1 MALPCALILASA
13 GGCAITSRMDEMNAR
28 MAKMSR
34 MADKLD
40 EMNRRMA
47 ELSERAA
54 SMDKS
59 LTTMDR
65 KLETMEKIAVRLSKL
80 AFFPGFSAA
89 PPQGPYA
96 AYHPSSAAYYGP
108 PLPAAVEPKPW
119 SSGGL
124 SFQPASSVNACDRRF
139 LRNPAV
145 PADPSAARTS
155 PHAAL

>member
-1 MALPCALILASA
+1 
-13 GGCAITSRMDEMNAR
+13 MDEMNAR

-59 LTTMDR
+59 LATMDR
-65 KLETMEKIAVRLSKL
+65 RLETMEKIAVRLSKL

-89 PPQGPYA
+89 PPHQGPYA
-96 AYHPSSAAYYGP
+96 AYHPSAAAYYGP
-108 PLPAAVEPKPW
+108 PAPAAFEHQPW

-145 PADPSAARTS
+145 PADPGGARTS
-155 PHAAL
+155 PHVAL